1 MAEIKKRSGLL
12 VRSADIVA
20 VSEPKMA
27 LCLPKH
33 RALFSGPCVL
43 CMAPT
48 PATRGFQGLYSTL
61 GTVDYPR
68 RLCLGTRVCVP
79 IVYELGR

>member
-33 RALFSGPCVL
+33 RRLSLLGAVRALHG
-43 CMAPT
+43 ANT
-48 PATRGFQGLYSTL
+48 TRGFEGLYSTL